1 MGGFRCS
8 SSLEA
13 INLLLRN
20 GPYAF
25 RKRMQMKKQQ
35 RSIALVFVITLLSVI
50 PYAYAGIA
58 TTRHNLSTSGP
69 GPVRAVTEQKICV
82 FCHTPHNS
90 IQITGFSTPLWNHVL
105 STASNYVLYS
115 SPTLLSRTSPA
126 IQPDGSSKL
135 CLSCHD
141 GTVAIGAVGSNVTS
155 TTSIVM
161 SGTGAGGV
169 MPAGLSNMGTN
180 LSGHHPISIEVNSQL
195 ITDKGT
201 QCTNNLVSWRV
212 CTPPLAS
219 PIKFKPTLN
228 TYPTGTRTYAGVQC
242 SSCHD
247 PHENTPSTNKFMRVN
262 ITGPT
267 GIDPLCV
274 TCHVSCAQSCP

>member
-1 MGGFRCS
+1 MNRRQTVIPAVLIALFLFS
-8 SSLEA
+8 
-13 INLLLRN
+13 I
-20 GPYAF
+20 PYAF
-25 RKRMQMKKQQ
+25 G
-35 RSIALVFVITLLSVI
+35 
-50 PYAYAGIA
+50 GIA

-69 GPVRAVTEQKICV
+69 GPVRATTEQKICV

-90 IQITGFSTPLWNHVL
+90 IQIANFSTPLWNHAL
-105 STASNYVLYS
+105 STVSNYVLYS

-155 TTSIVM
+155 TRTIDM
-161 SGTGAGGV
+161 TGTGAGGV
-169 MPAGLSNMGTN
+169 MPAGISNMGTN
-180 LSGHHPISIEVNSQL
+180 LSGHHPISIEVNAQL

-212 CTPPLAS
+212 CNPPAAS

-228 TYPTGTRTYAGVQC
+228 AYPTGTRTNIGVQC

-247 PHENTPSTNKFMRVN
+247 PHENTPAGNKFMRVN
-262 ITGPT
+262 ITGAS
-267 GIDPLCV
+267 GIDPLCL
-274 TCHVSCAQSCP
+274 TCHRSCALSCP